1 MRKFNRLL
9 SAALAVMMLGSSFS
23 GSVNALGAEN
33 ADTGDTS
40 VIFDAAG
47 VGWTADNETA
57 AEEEPETEGIAEAE
71 AVTDAEEA
79 DADLSDA
86 QTEDA
91 AADHKQDK
99 TAPVQSEETAHA
111 DEDEQGTED
120 ASGDIVE
127 GTSVAD
133 DTSNEHE
140 EETVETDDAVSMG
153 NIYFVIDGKGG
164 ALDINSSDGNAL
176 LSAWTG
182 EDFLSVTDAYSD
194 TAKVTPDG
202 VTVSDSDE
210 NSIYTGDS
218 LMLDAEGFFA
228 LEQDGIVYIVENGEL
243 RKASEEE
250 TGSFTESYISYGGG
264 SARICLTGEENASVS
279 YAVRAKDGFKNSTH
293 EVPSN
298 TELSENE
305 DILYGTA
312 VFTGTSADN
321 SNTYRFSFDAVKE
334 AEDTSADIKASDKKQ
349 NAADNEISVQTEEET
364 VTKEAADAVLQN
376 GYDFSVTYDANGGI
390 FDNGSDKNTI
400 VYHVPNRY
408 VSKTD
413 NVSDDGEKTGPYAAK
428 LERTDVVQIEGAEKL
443 YVKITYQT
451 ENGRDWVCIYG
462 GGVTPG
468 AYNSYQSISGD
479 LSGEGIN
486 TKTYVIDG
494 DTVQFFFKSNSSR
507 SDYFGYYAQVSES
520 PFPEPEQE
528 GFKIPSKNGFGFLSW
543 NTIADGSGVT
553 VDPKNIITAS
563 DMILYA
569 QYSTNRIA
577 VRFEDGFTIVITEG
591 ESIDDYIAEHGS
603 VINQQILKPVSFSIQ
618 TSYDMYDWNE
628 SSGGDLF
635 GMTDGVGIYIQDEN
649 GKYITFNDRLEA
661 EGVSDDATFCVV
673 KGGEKIFLSEGDYT
687 VSFKGEHEDS
697 SGGRRI
703 VPRSSLNWYNEMQAL
718 LFHASTRLIYDET
731 LNVKGDR
738 TAFDLKGVSTRPDMN
753 FFFIDQLGDGLPQ
766 KVRFP
771 LSNTGADDGYRFTRT
786 EENGHVI
793 YTFDME
799 NGTEEW
805 ITLEPNKK
813 TIVRNHPMGRDSL
826 ETRFSFKNWAKFYG
840 GGTSIHTLVSNDDDI
855 TCINIYD
862 SWTPECSFV
871 LFNAEPI
878 YEVQQYHKRAVR
890 KDAVEAKFYLIADK
904 NDSAQQ
910 KYVLDHYETYEYAGR
925 TFSNVYIPRREL
937 KSIDSTDEDTFINT
951 DRGDFTVLIPSNIYG
966 GSKEWYKLKPY
977 DALDPNRSIEPQLC
991 EYSAEKGYF
1000 YMDPYI
1006 YALYS
1011 GNSSREYEAYNTRTG
1026 LSYGNHTQQE
1036 YLYDT
1041 EIEDIGIR
1049 RRSDVRYKVSEQT
1062 IVNHQCPVL
1071 KKELLV
1077 NFTNKNYPFT
1087 IELYAKRDGVPV
1099 KITELTLKAN
1109 EEIPLI
1115 PENITGL
1122 TYDDIR
1128 NGLYVK
1134 EKDPENMW
1142 GKIYTSAAYSGE
1154 TDDTGMTL
1162 YRPYSSPQND
1172 IPTIKVMNYRIT
1184 EKLTVKKTVQDGTGE
1199 HTHRFKLTLWDE
1211 KDGVR
1216 YPINDYTTGSLTT
1229 DKNGEVYFDISTNNG
1244 EESQLDLWI
1253 PKGCHYKLEEASS
1266 TLGRYTVTKTNDA
1279 GIIGI
1284 EGAISTWTNSTNPCD
1299 IVISKT
1305 DINGHEIAG
1314 AQMKVSGR
1322 ETGASADITPITWT
1336 SEEGK
1341 DKTIQLYPGT
1351 YTLHEEAAPGSG
1363 LYAKASDITFTVDAE
1378 GKVKVADE
1386 DVDKVTMVDEY
1397 AFHDVVISKT
1407 DVGGHEIVGAQLK
1420 ITGREEGASENITP
1434 IEWVSEDGKDR
1445 TVQLRPGTY
1454 TLHEEAVPDSNVYV
1468 QASDIGF
1475 VVTADGKV
1483 KVNGADVDKV
1493 TMIDEYVFHDVE
1505 MSKADVNGHEI
1516 TGAQLK
1522 VTGRETGA
1530 LTDITPITWTSE
1542 NGKNKTVSLRP
1553 GTYTMSETAVPEGGV
1568 YVKAADIEFTVDIN
1582 GNVRIADKDVDK
1594 VTMTDEYAFHDVVIS
1609 KTDINGHEI
1618 AGAQMKVTGR
1628 EEGASADITPVT
1640 WTSEDGK
1647 DKTISVRPGTYTLH
1661 EEAVPESGI
1670 YVKASDITFTVDKDG
1685 RVKVADKDVEKVT
1698 MVDEYNVS
1706 SLKVKKTV
1714 EGSLGSKDKQFS
1726 FTMTL
1731 KNADDTP
1738 YTKAVSYKKGTDT
1751 GTLTPSAEG
1760 KITFTLSH
1768 GDEAEFTGLVVGT
1781 KYTVE
1786 EADYSSEGYTVTKQ
1800 NDTGTVAVQNPDVS
1814 FTNSR
1819 GAAVPTGTDIP
1830 VSGALALVVA
1840 ACVGLAA
1847 LAVKRRLMI

>member
-1 MRKFNRLL
+1 MRKFKRLL
-9 SAALAVMMLGSSFS
+9 SAAVAVIMLGSSFS
-23 GSVNALGAEN
+23 GSVSAMGAEN
-33 ADTGDTS
+33 ADAGNTSAVLEATDT
-40 VIFDAAG
+40 
-47 VGWTADNETA
+47 ETA
-57 AEEEPETEGIAEAE
+57 AAEETETEGIAEAE
-71 AVTDAEEA
+71 TVADAEEE
-79 DADLSDA
+79 DAELSDVQA
-86 QTEDA
+86 EDA
-91 AADHKQDK
+91 AADPEQDE
-99 TAPVQSEETAHA
+99 TAPMQSEETAPA
-111 DEDEQGTED
+111 GENEQETED
-120 ASGDIVE
+120 ASEDIAVE
-127 GTSVAD
+127 ETSVNNNISD
-133 DTSNEHE
+133 EHE
-140 EETVETDDAVSMG
+140 KETVEADVPLPMG
-153 NIYFVIDGKGG
+153 NIYFVIDGEGG
-164 ALDINSSDGNAL
+164 TLDINSADGNAL

-182 EDFLSVTDAYSD
+182 EDSLSITDLYGD
-194 TAKVTPDG
+194 TAKVTADG

-228 LEQDGIVYIVENGEL
+228 VEQDGIVYIVENGDL
-243 RKASEEE
+243 REASEEE
-250 TGSFTESYISYGGG
+250 TGSLTESYVSYGSG
-264 SARICLTGEENASVS
+264 SATICLTGEENTSVS
-279 YAVRAKDGFKNSTH
+279 YAIRAKDGFENSTH

-298 TELSENE
+298 AELSENE
-305 DILYGTA
+305 DVLYGTA
-312 VFTGTSADN
+312 VFAGTSADS

-334 AEDTSADIKASDKKQ
+334 AEDIAADIKSSDKKQ
-349 NAADNEISVQTEEET
+349 DAADKEIIVQTEEE
-364 VTKEAADAVLQN
+364 VISKEAANAVLQN
-376 GYDFSVTYDANGGI
+376 GYDFSVTYDANGGT
-390 FDNGSDKNTI
+390 FDDGSDKNVV
-400 VYHVPNRY
+400 VYHMPDRY
-408 VSKTD
+408 ISKTD

-428 LERTDVVQIEGAEKL
+428 LERTDTVQIEGAEKL

-451 ENGRDWVCIYG
+451 EKGRDWVCIYG

-468 AYNSYQSISGD
+468 AYNSYQSISGE

-486 TKTYVIDG
+486 TKTYEIDG

-520 PFPEPEQE
+520 PLPEPEQG

-563 DMILYA
+563 DMVLYA

-591 ESIDDYIAEHGS
+591 ESLDGYIAEHGS
-603 VINQQILKPVSFSIQ
+603 VISQQILKPVSFSIQ
-618 TSYDMYDWNE
+618 TSYNMYDWFE

-635 GMTDGVGIYIQDEN
+635 GMTDGVGICIQDEN

-661 EGVSDDATFCVV
+661 EGVSDDTAFCVV
-673 KGGEKIFLSEGDYT
+673 KGGEKIFLPEGNYT
-687 VSFKGEHEDS
+687 VSFKGAHEDS

-703 VPRSSLNWYNEMQAL
+703 VPKSSLNRYNEMQAL

-738 TAFDLKGVSTRPDMN
+738 TTFDLKGVSTRPDMN

-771 LSNTGADDGYRFTRT
+771 LSNTGVDDGYRFTRT

-840 GGTSIHTLVSNDDDI
+840 GGTSIHKLISSDDDT
-855 TCINIYD
+855 TCIDIYD

-925 TFSNVYIPRREL
+925 TLSNVYIPRREL
-937 KSIDSTDEDTFINT
+937 KPIDSTDEDTFIST
-951 DRGDFTVLIPSNIYG
+951 DKGDFTVLIPSNIYG
-966 GSKEWYKLKPY
+966 SNKEWYKLKPY
-977 DALDPNRSIEPQLC
+977 DAINPDRSIQPQLC

-1006 YALYS
+1006 YASYS
-1011 GNSSREYEAYNTRTG
+1011 GNSSREYEAYNTKTG
-1026 LSYGNHTQQE
+1026 LSYGYHTQQE
-1036 YLYDT
+1036 YFYDT

-1049 RRSDVRYKVSEQT
+1049 RRSDVRYKVSGQT

-1099 KITELTLKAN
+1099 KITELTLKAG

-1115 PENITGL
+1115 PEDITGL

-1142 GKIYTSAAYSGE
+1142 GKIYTSSAYSGE

-1211 KDGVR
+1211 KDGIK
-1216 YPINDYTTGSLTT
+1216 YPINDYATGSLTT

-1244 EESQLDLWI
+1244 EESQLELWI
-1253 PKGCHYKLEEASS
+1253 PKGCHYKLEEISS
-1266 TLGRYTVTKTNDA
+1266 TLGRYTVTKTNDT

-1284 EGAISTWTNSTNPCD
+1284 EGAVSTWINSTTPCD
-1299 IVISKT
+1299 VI
-1305 DINGHEIAG
+1305 
-1314 AQMKVSGR
+1314 
-1322 ETGASADITPITWT
+1322 
-1336 SEEGK
+1336 
-1341 DKTIQLYPGT
+1341 
-1351 YTLHEEAAPGSG
+1351 
-1363 LYAKASDITFTVDAE
+1363 
-1378 GKVKVADE
+1378 
-1386 DVDKVTMVDEY
+1386 
-1397 AFHDVVISKT
+1397 
-1407 DVGGHEIVGAQLK
+1407 
-1420 ITGREEGASENITP
+1420 
-1434 IEWVSEDGKDR
+1434 
-1445 TVQLRPGTY
+1445 
-1454 TLHEEAVPDSNVYV
+1454 
-1468 QASDIGF
+1468 
-1475 VVTADGKV
+1475 
-1483 KVNGADVDKV
+1483 
-1493 TMIDEYVFHDVE
+1493 
-1505 MSKADVNGHEI
+1505 
-1516 TGAQLK
+1516 
-1522 VTGRETGA
+1522 
-1530 LTDITPITWTSE
+1530 
-1542 NGKNKTVSLRP
+1542 
-1553 GTYTMSETAVPEGGV
+1553 
-1568 YVKAADIEFTVDIN
+1568 
-1582 GNVRIADKDVDK
+1582 
-1594 VTMTDEYAFHDVVIS
+1594 IS

-1628 EEGASADITPVT
+1628 EEGASADIIPIT

-1647 DKTISVRPGTYTLH
+1647 DKTIQLYPGIYTLH
-1661 EEAVPESGI
+1661 EEAAPESGFYVKASDITFTVDKDGEVKVADKDVEKVTMVDEYAPHDIVVSKTDVGGHEIAGAQLKITGRETNETTDITPITWTSEGGKDKTVSLRPGTYNLHEEAVPDSNVYVQANDIGFVVTADGKVKIDGAEVSKITMVDEYAFHDVVISKTDVGGHEIADAQLKITGREDGASADIAPIAWVSEEGKNRTVQLRPGIYTLHEEAAPESGI

-1685 RVKVADKDVEKVT
+1685 KVKVDGKDMSKVT

-1714 EGSLGSKDKQFS
+1714 TGNMGNKNDKFD

-1731 KNADDTP
+1731 KDSKGAAYN
-1738 YTKAVSYKKGTDT
+1738 KSVSYKKGTET
-1751 GTLTPSAEG
+1751 GTLTPDTDG
-1760 KITFTLSH
+1760 KVSFVLSH
-1768 GDEAEFTGLVVGT
+1768 GETIEFTDMLIGT
-1781 KYTVE
+1781 KYEVA
-1786 EADYSSEGYTVTKQ
+1786 EADYSADGYMTTAK
-1800 NDTGTVAVQNPDVS
+1800 NASGTVAKTNPDAV
-1814 FTNSR
+1814 FTNSK
-1819 GAAVPTGTDIP
+1819 GAAIPTGIGYSFP
-1830 VSGALALVVA
+1830 WA
-1840 ACVGLAA
+1840 AGIILFAGTA
-1847 LAVKRRLMI
+1847 YIIIKRRRKA